1 MSIYIVRL
9 DSFIWPAEWKI
20 ILIVG
25 VWTIVDI
32 LSRETDTIFLYVF
45 IHAEIYTVASGKTI
59 T

>member
-1 MSIYIVRL
+1 MRL

-32 LSRETDTIFLYVF
+32 LSRETDTIFLCVF